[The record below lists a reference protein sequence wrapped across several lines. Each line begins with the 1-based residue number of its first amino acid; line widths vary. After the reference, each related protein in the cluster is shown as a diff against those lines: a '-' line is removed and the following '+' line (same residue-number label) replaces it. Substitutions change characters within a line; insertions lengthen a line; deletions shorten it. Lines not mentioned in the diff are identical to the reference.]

1 MNAKIL
7 QAASSSNSSNDFP
20 LVSIIIPCRNEERL
34 IAKCLDSIIANDY
47 PKDKLE
53 ILIIDG
59 MSEDRTRKILE
70 NYEKGYAFVRCLDNP
85 KKITPA
91 ALNIGIKDAEG
102 EIIMR
107 MDAHATYDRTYI
119 SKCVKY
125 LNEYDSDDVGG
136 IWKILPR
143 DATFAGEAI
152 VAALCC
158 PFGVGNAYYRLPSNE
173 LRHVDTVPFFCC
185 KKEVFKK
192 IGLFNEKLAR
202 SQDMEFNFRMRLSG
216 YKILLVPEILSYYY
230 VRSDIKSFLKNNLVN
245 GFWAIYAI
253 KFSTYILVS
262 LRHIVPLAFILGL
275 ICSAFLAFFCGGFIW
290 LSVPILGLYALGS
303 LYFSAKIS
311 LTKRD
316 LRYLFIMPLIFLML
330 HMGYGLGS
338 LWGVVKLLWP
348 QWSLRNKGTDEMD
361 EVRRKDFVVHS
372 GVEDFPFVSVIISCF
387 NEENFIGKCL
397 DSILSSNYPNERL
410 EVLVVDGMSND
421 RTKNIVRDY
430 VDKFPFIKLLENPRR
445 IIPAAMNIGIRNAK
459 YEIIMKIDAHTIY
472 ERDYI
477 PKCVK
482 FLDEYNVDNVGG
494 RSIAV
499 PRNNTALGK
508 AIVLSLSHWFGVG
521 ASRHRLHPGK
531 PVVADTAYSGCYKKG
546 VFYKMG
552 VYDENIGRSED
563 IALNSKIRKA
573 GGKILLVPEIKSY
586 YYARSDMVSFI
597 KHNFDNGFW
606 VTYPLKFRRIIF
618 SLQHVVPLFFV
629 AGIIS
634 SIILSLFY
642 PVFRWVW
649 LFSFICYILIALY
662 FSGRIALEEKNLR
675 YLVFMPFVFGILHL
689 AYGLGSLW
697 GLIKLV
703 WPKSFSKETLV
714 ARRLKKTGRQG

>member
-1 MNAKIL
+1 MD
-7 QAASSSNSSNDFP
+7 DFP
-20 LVSIIIPCRNEERL
+20 FVTVIVPCRNEERF

-59 MSEDRTRKILE
+59 MSEDRTRKLLE

-91 ALNIGIKDAEG
+91 ALNIGIKDAKG
-102 EIIMR
+102 VIIMR
-107 MDAHATYDRTYI
+107 MDAHAAYDRSYI

-136 IWKILPR
+136 IWRILPT
-143 DATFAGEAI
+143 DGTFAGEAI
-152 VAALCC
+152 VAALSC

-173 LRHVDTVPFFCC
+173 LRYVDTVPFFCC

-230 VRSDIKSFLKNNLVN
+230 AKSDLKSFLKNNLVN

-253 KFSTYILVS
+253 KFSSYILLS
-262 LRHIVPLAFILGL
+262 LRHIAPLAFILSL

-290 LSVPILGLYALGS
+290 FFVLILGLYALGS

-316 LRYLFIMPLIFLML
+316 LRYLFIMPLIFLIL
-330 HMGYGLGS
+330 HTGYGLGS

-348 QWSLRNKGTDEMD
+348 QRSLRNRAIGEM
-361 EVRRKDFVVHS
+361 EGIKRKDLVVRS
-372 GVEDFPFVSVIISCF
+372 GIKDFPFVSAIIPCL
-387 NEENFIGKCL
+387 NEEKFIGKCL
-397 DSILSSNYPNERL
+397 DSILSSEYPKEKL
-410 EVLVVDGMSND
+410 EVLIVDGMSND
-421 RTKNIVRDY
+421 GTKNIVRDY
-430 VDKFPFIKLLENPRR
+430 VGKFPFIRLLENPKR

-459 YEIIMKIDAHTIY
+459 YEIIMKIDAHTVY

-477 PKCVK
+477 PKCVM
-482 FLDEYNVDNVGG
+482 FLDRYDVDNVGG
-494 RSIAV
+494 RQIAM
-499 PRNNTALGK
+499 PRDNTTFGK
-508 AIVLSLSHWFGVG
+508 AIALSLSRWFGVG
-521 ASRHRLHPGK
+521 GSRHRLHFGK
-531 PVVADTAYSGCYKKG
+531 PMLADTAYSGCYRKDL
-546 VFYKMG
+546 FYRIG
-552 VYDENIGRSED
+552 VYDENIARSED

-573 GGKILLVPEIKSY
+573 GGKILLVPEIKTY

-618 SLQHVVPLFFV
+618 SLRHVVPLFFV
-629 AGIIS
+629 AGILS

-649 LFSFICYILIALY
+649 LFSLSSYILMALR
-662 FSGRIALEEKNLR
+662 FSGWIALEEKNLR
-675 YLVFMPFVFGILHL
+675 YMVFMPFVFGILHL
-689 AYGLGSLW
+689 SYGLGSLW
-697 GLIKLV
+697 GLIKLM
-703 WPKSFSKETLV
+703 WPKSLSEERAV
-714 ARRLKKTGRQG
+714 A